1 MTGTLTSLLRIYLPL
16 YVFLFFVI
24 SFLLPSY
31 RTWRHTGI
39 NPVTFGKDDS
49 AHSYIGLVMKAL
61 IVLLFANVVIFAIGS
76 EVYAYLVPIW
86 YLEIPELDIIGLVLI
101 HFSLTWIMIAQYQMS
116 NNWRIGI
123 DEKNKTELVKDGV
136 FRYSRNPVFLGMMIS
151 MFGLFMILPNV
162 LSFFIMVAGY
172 IVIQVQVRLEEE
184 FLLRQHGKLYQD
196 YKLRTRRWI

>member
-31 RTWRHTGI
+31 RIWRHTGI

-61 IVLLFANVVIFAIGS
+61 IVLLFANVVIYAIGS
-76 EVYAYLVPIW
+76 EIYVYLVPIW
-86 YLEIPELDIIGLVLI
+86 YLEIPVLDIIGLVLI
-101 HFSLTWIMIAQYQMS
+101 HFSLAWIMVAQYQMS

-123 DEKNKTELVKDGV
+123 DEKNKTKLVKNGV
-136 FRYSRNPVFLGMMIS
+136 FNFSRNPVFLGMMVS
-151 MFGLFMILPNV
+151 MLGLFLILPNV
-162 LSFFIMVAGY
+162 LSFFLTVGSFI
-172 IVIQVQVRLEEE
+172 IIQVQVRLEEE
-184 FLLRQHGKLYQD
+184 FLSRQHGKLYED
-196 YKLRTRRWI
+196 YKLRTRRWL

>member
-49 AHSYIGLVMKAL
+49 AHSYIGMVMKAL
-61 IVLLFANVVIFAIGS
+61 IVLLFANVVAYAIGS
-76 EVYAYLVPIW
+76 EIYVYLVPIW
-86 YLEIPELDIIGLVLI
+86 YLEIPLLDIIGLVLI
-101 HFSLTWIMIAQYQMS
+101 HFSLVWIMIAQYQMS

-123 DEKNKTELVKDGV
+123 DEKNKTQLVKDGV
-136 FRYSRNPVFLGMMIS
+136 FRISRNPVFLGMMLS
-151 MFGLFMILPNV
+151 MLGLFLILPNV
-162 LSFFIMVAGY
+162 LSFFLTVTGY

-184 FLLRQHGKLYQD
+184 FLTRQHGKIYED
-196 YKLRTRRWI
+196 YKLRTRRWL

>member
-1 MTGTLTSLLRIYLPL
+1 MTGTLTSLMRIYLPL

-49 AHSYIGLVMKAL
+49 AHAYIGLVMKAL
-61 IVLLFANVVIFAIGS
+61 IVLLFTNVVIFAIGI
-76 EVYAYLVPIW
+76 EIYMYLVPIW
-86 YLEIPELDIIGLVLI
+86 YLEIPVLDIIGLVLI
-101 HFSLTWIMIAQYQMS
+101 HFSLAWIMIAQYQMS

-123 DEKNKTELVKDGV
+123 DEKNKTQLVKDGV
-136 FRYSRNPVFLGMMIS
+136 FKISRNPVFLGMMVS
-151 MFGLFMILPNV
+151 MLGLFLILPNV
-162 LSFFIMVAGY
+162 LSFFLMVAGY

-184 FLLRQHGKLYQD
+184 FLLRQHGKQYED